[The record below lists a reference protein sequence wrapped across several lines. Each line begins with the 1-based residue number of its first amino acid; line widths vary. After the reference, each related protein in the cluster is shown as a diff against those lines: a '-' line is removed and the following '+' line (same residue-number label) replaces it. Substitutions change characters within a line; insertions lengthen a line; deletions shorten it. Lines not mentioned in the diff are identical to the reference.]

1 MSCVQITLVASR
13 TQSTHRLKADTTSSN
28 RVHVTEQHMF
38 LLSPVRGCEPSSMR
52 FGKRSSRWGR
62 STCGGKHLQY
72 AVLSGGK
79 RQGGRSGGIQEATR
93 RLCEKRRWLLDWGGI
108 FALLSISTFLSPFL
122 LFIFCAE
129 YKTLHTQV
137 FSPIPTS
144 PSTSHKHTHTHT
156 QTNKQTNAN
165 KHTSSP
171 FYLFSFFLPFHLSLI
186 EQPTFFFLL
195 SLHWFP
201 LT

>member
-1 MSCVQITLVASR
+1 MGRVEWISANILKTARVYWRAPVLLFNVTLVASR

-28 RVHVTEQHMF
+28 RVHVTDQHMF
-38 LLSPVRGCEPSSMR
+38 LLSPVRGYEPSSMW

-137 FSPIPTS
+137 FFPIPT
-144 PSTSHKHTHTHT
+144 PPPTSLLYL
-156 QTNKQTNAN
+156 
-165 KHTSSP
+165 SSI
-171 FYLFSFFLPFHLSLI
+171 SS
-186 EQPTFFFLL
+186 
-195 SLHWFP
+195 
-201 LT
+201 